1 MIRRLLLS
9 WLILAVA
16 LCLTVLIIPGLSI
29 HWSPGTYLIIAAVFG
44 VVNAF
49 LGTILRILAF
59 PLLVISLGIFGIVIN
74 MAMLYVTSWIT
85 SLSIDG
91 IGAAFFGALVLAIID
106 VILHEVLIR
115 PVEEHGRG
123 SRRH

>member
-16 LCLTVLIIPGLSI
+16 LALTVLIVPGLGI

-49 LGTILRILAF
+49 LGTILRILSF
-59 PLLVISLGIFGIVIN
+59 PLLVITLGIFGIVIN
-74 MAMLYVTSWIT
+74 MAMLYVTSWLT

-91 IGAAFFGALVLAIID
+91 VGAAFFGALVLAIID
-106 VILHEVLIR
+106 VVLHEVLIR
-115 PVEEHGRG
+115 PMEDGRKA
-123 SRRH
+123 RRH